1 MTKKGVKPKTRLLEY
16 IQPDKI
22 RSIFTLADSSNETV
36 TEVILESAS
45 GLKLALKLHI
55 KFHSYQFFS
64 PNDLRQKNSEFQ

>member
-55 KFHSYQFFS
+55 KFHISQFFS
-64 PNDLRQKNSEFQ
+64 VTCLQEQNK